1 MITRITLR
9 VIASLFISIFCNFVL
24 CPASNAESE
33 EPGESIVKS
42 ESLIVH
48 SEISEKSEIVK
59 QLKKGDIVIVELE
72 ITGETE
78 WCGIRQKG
86 QKMLLGY
93 VPCHYLERQEISKS
107 EGKSA
112 GTESVSKAKPLRS
125 ERPISIR
132 EKKNRPYSDITV
144 ILYMTSW

>member
-1 MITRITLR
+1 MIAGITLR
-9 VIASLFISIFCNFVL
+9 IIAFVFIFCNVVL

-48 SEISEKSEIVK
+48 SEMSEKSEIVE
-59 QLKKGDIVIVELE
+59 QLKKGEVVIVELE
-72 ITGETE
+72 IAGDTE

-93 VPCHYLERQEISKS
+93 VPCHYLERLEISKP

-125 ERPISIR
+125 EKPNSIR
-132 EKKNRPYSDITV
+132 EKRNRPYSDITV